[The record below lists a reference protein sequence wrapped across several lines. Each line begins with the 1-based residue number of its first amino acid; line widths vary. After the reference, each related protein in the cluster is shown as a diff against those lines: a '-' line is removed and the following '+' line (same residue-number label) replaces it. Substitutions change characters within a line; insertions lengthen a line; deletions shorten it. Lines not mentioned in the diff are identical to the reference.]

1 MIFMNVSEIREKPH
15 QYIDKTDETLLTE
28 IYQMITEE
36 DAPFNYTADEIA
48 MFYKRREAY
57 QNGEG
62 KNYTV
67 QKSLNNIRR

>member
-1 MIFMNVSEIREKPH
+1 
-15 QYIDKTDETLLTE
+15 
-28 IYQMITEE
+28 MITEE
-36 DAPFNYTADEIA
+36 DVPFNYSSDDIA

-67 QKSLNNIRR
+67 QESLNNIRR

>member
-1 MIFMNVSEIREKPH
+1 MSTSEIREKLH

-28 IYQMITEE
+28 IYQMITKE
-36 DAPFNYTADEIA
+36 DVPFNYSSDDIA

>member
-1 MIFMNVSEIREKPH
+1 MSTQEIREKLH

-36 DAPFNYTADEIA
+36 DVPFNYSSDDIA

-67 QKSLNNIRR
+67 QVSLNNIRR